1 MSKVQLTKEYKLQYE
16 GKESKAS
23 ILANTLEAPFQEV
36 RVFNES
42 NSFDDDWRNMLI
54 FGDNLMALKSKYSG
68 ITSESRAIEL
78 DLGIFASKVE
88 YGMIKNIKERNAFK
102 FYKDNVIGLSDKVK
116 TGEQFKNFMI
126 VMEAIVAYFPKQK
139 D

>member
-1 MSKVQLTKEYKLQYE
+1 MLETIDLKQLKKEDITNTAKSFSERLCNTE
-16 GKESKAS
+16 GFKSTQLRKYY
-23 ILANTLEAPFQEV
+23 N
-36 RVFNES
+36 
-42 NSFDDDWRNMLI
+42 
-54 FGDNLMALKSKYSG
+54 NLMALKSKYSG